1 MSVIRVTDQST
12 QPEIAAAI
20 TALRAQQSATSLPEL
35 KAEKQVEI
43 DALLERW
50 PSAAPA

>member
-1 MSVIRVTDQST
+1 VALIRITDAST
-12 QPEIAAAI
+12 QADIGRAI
-20 TALRAQQSATSLPEL
+20 NALRAQQAATGLSEL

-50 PSAAPA
+50 PSAAPG